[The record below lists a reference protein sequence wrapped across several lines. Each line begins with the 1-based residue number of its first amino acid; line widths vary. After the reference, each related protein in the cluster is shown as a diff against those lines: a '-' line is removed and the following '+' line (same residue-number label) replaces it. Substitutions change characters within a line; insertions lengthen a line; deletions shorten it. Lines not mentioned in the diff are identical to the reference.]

1 MNPEEKS
8 EQNWSFKSDDESV
21 QEIFKDRTV
30 RKMFDLKKGKF
41 YTTDQV
47 ADILNVEKEVIRDL
61 IRRRELFAIKIGKA
75 YRVTESD
82 IQDFLHERY
91 TPVIRSKKPDNK

>member
-41 YTTDQV
+41 YTTDEV

-61 IRRRELFAIKIGKA
+61 IRRNELFAIKIGKA

>member
-1 MNPEEKS
+1 MNPEEKT
-8 EQNWSFKSDDESV
+8 EQNWSFTSDEESV
-21 QEIFKDRTV
+21 QEIVKDRTV

-82 IQDFLHERY
+82 IQDFLYERY
-91 TPVIRSKKPDNK
+91 TKVKGSENPDKS